1 MKKVL
6 LTFLGVFIVFGT
18 LKAFN
23 GGEKRNC
30 VQCDVGFRYAIP
42 ADSLMDY
49 EVLADV
55 DDEESLLVEHTSGN
69 ERIWEDVEECPEFPG
84 GDRALSHYLQQN
96 IRYPKVSRNAGTQ
109 GKVFVSFVINIDG
122 SIQDVEILKS
132 SGDMYLDRE
141 AVRLVTCMPRW
152 KPGRVNGLP
161 VRVRYVQPVS
171 FRLQ

>member
-30 VQCDVGFRYAIP
+30 VQCDVEFRYAIP

-55 DDEESLLVEHTSGN
+55 DDEESLLVEHVSGN

-84 GDRALSHYLQQN
+84 GDRALSRYLQQN

-109 GKVFVSFVINIDG
+109 GKVFVSFVINTDG
-122 SIQDVEILKS
+122 GIQDVEILKS
-132 SGDMYLDRE
+132 SGDYFLDKE
-141 AVRLVTCMPRW
+141 AVRLVKSMPKW
-152 KPGRVNGLP
+152 KPGRINAKPVCVKYVLP
-161 VRVRYVQPVS
+161 VN
-171 FRLQ
+171 FGLK